1 MKYFLFMAGLSSVV
15 FGARIKD
22 IAMLKGARNNQ
33 LFGYGLVVGLPGTG
47 DKANELTE
55 NSMGLILKGLGIDVK
70 SQKLDTKNVA
80 VVVVSATLP
89 PFAKVGQ
96 QLDVSLAS
104 IGSAASLDHG
114 TLMMTPLKGPD
125 GRIYAMAQGKAI
137 VLKKENK
144 SGGAGGGAGANLVS
158 ATVPNGAMLEKE
170 IGWDVSQEKQLKYV
184 INHPDFTTAVRI
196 AKKINDELG
205 GKYAVANDASTV
217 EVMYPYTLESN
228 PIELIAQIESLEVE
242 ADRKAKV
249 IINARTGTVI
259 LGDQV
264 RISPVAIA
272 HGNLKLEIKNDGSEQ
287 VRNVSSVNNAAGGQK
302 QPPAAVSA
310 ASEGSDGAAAKKV
323 MLVNAGPSISEV
335 VSALNDTGASADD
348 LISILQALKSSGAL
362 LADLEMQ

>member
-1 MKYFLFMAGLSSVV
+1 MRLLFYFILCSSVS

-33 LFGYGLVVGLPGTG
+33 LFGYGLVIGLPGTG

-55 NSMGLILKGLGIDVK
+55 SSMSLILKGLGIDTK
-70 SQKLDTKNVA
+70 AQKLDTKNAA

-89 PFAKVGQ
+89 PFAKAGQ

-104 IGSAASLDHG
+104 IGTAASLDQG

-125 GRIYAMAQGKAI
+125 GKIYAMAQGKAI
-137 VLKKENK
+137 VMKKEARG
-144 SGGAGGGAGANLVS
+144 GGAGGSASSNLVS
-158 ATVPNGAMLEKE
+158 AIIPNGALLEKE

-184 INHPDFTTAVRI
+184 INNPDFTTAVRM

-249 IINARTGTVI
+249 VINAKTGTVI

-264 RISPVAIA
+264 RLSPVAIA
-272 HGNLKLEIKNDGSEQ
+272 HGNLKLEVKNPQGDQ
-287 VRNVSSVNNAAGGQK
+287 NRNVSSANPQGNQGQVAATEGG
-302 QPPAAVSA
+302 
-310 ASEGSDGAAAKKV
+310 EGDQAKKV

-335 VSALNDTGASADD
+335 VSALNDTGASAED
-348 LISILQALKSSGAL
+348 LIAILQALKTSGAL

>member
-1 MKYFLFMAGLSSVV
+1 MKYLLFFILCSSVS

-55 NSMGLILKGLGIDVK
+55 NSMGLILKGLGIDTK
-70 SQKLDTKNVA
+70 SQKLDTKNA
-80 VVVVSATLP
+80 AIVVVSSTLP
-89 PFAKVGQ
+89 PFSKVGQ

-104 IGSAASLDHG
+104 IGTAASLDQG

-125 GRIYAMAQGKAI
+125 GKIYAMAQGKAI
-137 VLKKENK
+137 VMKKEARGGGA
-144 SGGAGGGAGANLVS
+144 SGGAAANMVS
-158 ATVPNGAMLEKE
+158 ATIPNGAMLEKE

-184 INHPDFTTAVRI
+184 INNPDFTTAVRM

-217 EVMYPYTLESN
+217 EVMYPYTLEAN

-249 IINARTGTVI
+249 IINSKTGTVI

-272 HGNLKLEIKNDGSEQ
+272 HGNLKLEIKNPPADQG
-287 VRNVSSVNNAAGGQK
+287 RNISSTNSQGAQAPTPAAG
-302 QPPAAVSA
+302 
-310 ASEGSDGAAAKKV
+310 EGEGEQAKKV
-323 MLVNAGPSISEV
+323 MLVSAGPSISEV
-335 VSALNDTGASADD
+335 VSALNDTGAGAED
-348 LISILQALKSSGAL
+348 LIAILQALKSSGAL

>member
-1 MKYFLFMAGLSSVV
+1 MRYLFLIIGFSSVV

-22 IAMLKGARNNQ
+22 ITMLKGARSNQ
-33 LFGYGLVVGLPGTG
+33 LFGYGLIIGLPGTG

-55 NSMGLILKGLGIDVK
+55 NSMSLVLKGLGIDTK
-70 SQKLDTKNVA
+70 TQKLDTKNGA
-80 VVVVSATLP
+80 VVVVTATLP

-96 QLDVSLAS
+96 QLDVSVAS
-104 IGSAASLDHG
+104 IGTASSLDNG

-125 GRIYAMAQGKAI
+125 GKIYAMAQGKVI
-137 VLKKENK
+137 VMKKETK
-144 SGGAGGGAGANLVS
+144 GGGGGGGSSANLVS
-158 ATVPNGAMLEKE
+158 AGVPNGAMLEKD

-184 INHPDFTTAVRI
+184 INNPDFTTAVRI

-249 IINARTGTVI
+249 IINARTGTVV

-272 HGNLKLEIKNDGSEQ
+272 HGNLKLEIKNSSTTQARNISSSNPASGQ
-287 VRNVSSVNNAAGGQK
+287 VQPQNPTAGAVEEGGGESS
-302 QPPAAVSA
+302 
-310 ASEGSDGAAAKKV
+310 KKLMV
-323 MLVNAGPSISEV
+323 MNAGSSISEV
-335 VSALNDTGASADD
+335 VSAINDTGASAED
-348 LISILQALKSSGAL
+348 LIAILQALKSSGAL